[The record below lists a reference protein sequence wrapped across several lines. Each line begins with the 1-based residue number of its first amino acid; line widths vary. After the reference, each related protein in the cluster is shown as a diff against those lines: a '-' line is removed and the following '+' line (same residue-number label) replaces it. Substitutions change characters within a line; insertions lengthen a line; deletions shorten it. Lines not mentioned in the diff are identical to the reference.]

1 MLTGG
6 LVKVEPSLFEAFS
19 QRERRDL
26 TQEALSRNVDALF
39 DNPFF
44 HSLGAML

>member
-6 LVKVEPSLFEAFS
+6 LVKVEPSLFTPFS
-19 QRERRDL
+19 QRERQDL
-26 TQEALSRNVDALF
+26 TRQAFSRNVDALF